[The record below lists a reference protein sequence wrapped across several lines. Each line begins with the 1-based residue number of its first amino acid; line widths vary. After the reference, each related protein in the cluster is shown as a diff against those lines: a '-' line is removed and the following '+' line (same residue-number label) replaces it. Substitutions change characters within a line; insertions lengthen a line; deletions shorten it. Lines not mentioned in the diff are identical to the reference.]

1 MKNTNYYWGEK
12 PKDILS
18 SIKIREIT
26 EDNFLLWVMMIN
38 DDPEL
43 DIRKYQVQIE
53 SVEETT
59 EQKFSLFQLVPLAE
73 YLKESR
79 PEFYEKYR
87 LLLE

>member
-1 MKNTNYYWGEK
+1 MWFNETKK

-18 SIKIREIT
+18 SVKIREIT
-26 EDNFLLWVMMIN
+26 EDNFLLWIMTIN
-38 DDPEL
+38 NHPEL

-53 SVEETT
+53 DVNEVI

-79 PEFYEKYR
+79 PDFYEKYR